1 MKKRMCTFLA
11 AAAAAGVL
19 AAGMGTAHAY
29 FTTYVAVRGGFPIEM
44 GDRTEITETF
54 SNWVKHV
61 RIANEAGSEPVYI
74 RAKAFCG
81 SAYDLVYVDESGR
94 WSPGE
99 DGYYYY
105 DGIVNGGEVTEELQV
120 RIENV
125 PEDITDPT
133 SFNVVVVYESTP
145 VRYDEAGN
153 PYADW
158 SMTLDSGSMDE
169 SGVVIDG

>member
-94 WSPGE
+94 WSLGE
-99 DGYYYY
+99 DGYYY
-105 DGIVNGGEVTEELQV
+105 
-120 RIENV
+120 
-125 PEDITDPT
+125 
-133 SFNVVVVYESTP
+133 
-145 VRYDEAGN
+145 
-153 PYADW
+153 
-158 SMTLDSGSMDE
+158 
-169 SGVVIDG
+169 